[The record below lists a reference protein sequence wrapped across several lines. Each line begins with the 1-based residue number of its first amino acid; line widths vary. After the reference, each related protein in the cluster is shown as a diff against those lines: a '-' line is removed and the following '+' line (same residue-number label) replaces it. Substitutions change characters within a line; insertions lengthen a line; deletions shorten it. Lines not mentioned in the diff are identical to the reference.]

1 MKTTNIKNF
10 APANVKNSGD
20 AKEWAYCS
28 YRGIERVKHDSK
40 PYNVASDVEINEEK
54 ISIKASKFSLMS
66 GKLCNGLTDFDKIW
80 ELYETNTHSNK
91 FVYITEDFTAY
102 EMNITEFKTFI
113 YTFCKTEK
121 ESEKNGGAVKIRC
134 KTESKKM
141 IEWFQAKA
149 WSYSFFYSYYTA
161 TLLK

>member
-1 MKTTNIKNF
+1 MKTTNIKRF
-10 APANVKNSGD
+10 APTEVKNAGD

-28 YRGIERVKHDSK
+28 YRGIERTKHDAK
-40 PYNVASDVEINEEK
+40 PYNVASDLEINEEK

-66 GKLCNGLTDFDKIW
+66 GKLCNGLTSFDEIW

-91 FVYITEDFTAY
+91 VVYITEDFTAY
-102 EMNITEFKTFI
+102 EMTITEFKTFV

-121 ESEKNGGAVKIRC
+121 ESEKNGGAIKIRC

-149 WSYSFFYSYYTA
+149 
-161 TLLK
+161 

>member
-1 MKTTNIKNF
+1 MKTTNIKRF
-10 APANVKNSGD
+10 APTEVKNAGD

-28 YRGIERVKHDSK
+28 YRGIERTKHDAK
-40 PYNVASDVEINEEK
+40 PYNVASDLEINEEK

-66 GKLCNGLTDFDKIW
+66 GKLCNGLTSFDEIW
-80 ELYETNTHSNK
+80 KLYETNTHSNK
-91 FVYITEDFTAY
+91 VVYITEDFTAY
-102 EMNITEFKTFI
+102 EMTITEFKTFV

-121 ESEKNGGAVKIRC
+121 ESEKNGGAIKIRC

-149 WSYSFFYSYYTA
+149 
-161 TLLK
+161 